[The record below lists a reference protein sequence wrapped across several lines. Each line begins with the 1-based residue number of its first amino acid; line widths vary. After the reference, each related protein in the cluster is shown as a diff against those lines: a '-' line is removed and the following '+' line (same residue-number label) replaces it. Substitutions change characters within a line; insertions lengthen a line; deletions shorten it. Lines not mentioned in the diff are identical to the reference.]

1 MIGHSIEYRSKPTD
15 GRVEGAY
22 DPEGVSDQLGNAAA
36 QNAESQ
42 NQNSSSARRRRRAV
56 TNPLSFKSV
65 ASPTV
70 CLAHGSHMMWKV
82 SNSDYP
88 KYDKDSLFNTNPS
101 FDDGPFQALEE
112 KHQLESTPF
121 ELFAYKFDQDGVYVF
136 SSSKNPE
143 NRMVSCLNSY

>member
-1 MIGHSIEYRSKPTD
+1 M
-15 GRVEGAY
+15 EGAY
-22 DPEGVSDQLGNAAA
+22 DADAQGLAEQFDITVA
-36 QNAESQ
+36 QNAA
-42 NQNSSSARRRRRAV
+42 NQNSSSARRRRRRAV
-56 TNPLSFKSV
+56 TNPLSYKSV
-65 ASPTV
+65 TSPTV
-70 CLAHGSHMMWKV
+70 CLAHGAHMMWKV

-121 ELFAYKFDQDGVYVF
+121 ELFAYKFNQEGVYVF

-143 NRMVSCLNSY
+143 NRMVSC